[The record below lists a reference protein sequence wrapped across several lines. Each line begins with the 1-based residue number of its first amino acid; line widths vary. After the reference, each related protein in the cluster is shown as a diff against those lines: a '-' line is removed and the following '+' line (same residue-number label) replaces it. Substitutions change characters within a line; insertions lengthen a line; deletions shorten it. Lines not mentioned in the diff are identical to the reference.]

1 MEKGK
6 FAKTLGE
13 IARSKELDVSRK
25 LKAFLQAMEEFS
37 VIHVEMFG
45 RDMVMFP
52 PNYLVENEE
61 ENEEKRKAEEKRKN
75 NFRKKYADF
84 DCQLSMRIPNGGG
97 GFLCS
102 YAQKTRSREL
112 YAAAMSNF
120 TMTSTKTNQ
129 RTKNLPLH
137 FYTPREMQ
145 NWCKTSD
152 EIFGYC
158 ELSFTR
164 PTKKQFG
171 VYPRKGSH

>member
-1 MEKGK
+1 M
-6 FAKTLGE
+6 GE
-13 IARSKELDVSRK
+13 IARSKELDISRK
-25 LKAFLQAMEEFS
+25 LKAFLEAMEEFS

-52 PNYLVENEE
+52 PNYLVENEDESE
-61 ENEEKRKAEEKRKN
+61 EERRKG
-75 NFRKKYADF
+75 FRKKYPDF

-102 YAQKTRSREL
+102 YAQETRSIEM

-120 TMTSTKTNQ
+120 TMTSAKANQ
-129 RTKNLPLH
+129 RTKKLPLH
-137 FYTPREMQ
+137 FYTPREME

-158 ELSFTR
+158 ELSFTL